1 MENLPLS
8 ETLRKR
14 LMRYS
19 ILGTTTACVAV
30 ALAGVLPLH
39 QRLSIQHETQLLSH
53 VGGYRNTLEEYLN
66 RISDIT
72 VQITSRSVIRNRLE
86 AYNRG
91 EIDRATLIKDTGP
104 KLQDALTQSSPLRG
118 IIRLDHR
125 GEPVVVLGR
134 TELNTL
140 PLLPTNQV
148 RIDGPVYAS
157 GVLSLIVSAPI
168 NNSQREQVGTD
179 IGIFDVA
186 IIEELLNSVGTS
198 GASLFI
204 AQANGEKIQFPF
216 QPGVLTVSPP
226 LSGAYL
232 SAKQEPKALVK
243 AFLPDHL
250 AVATTVSNTDW
261 VLFGLYDENVVAAP
275 LRRGLLTI
283 GAVILVLSGLS
294 ALAMYL
300 MLRPLAGKLV
310 LHQHDLESTVK
321 KQTAEIQE
329 RKTVLDAIIKH
340 AADGILSTDR
350 RGIIDQFN
358 TSAER
363 IFGYRAEEVIGKNV
377 SILVHPLYANQHD
390 NYIAEYLRSGEARF
404 IAKGPRVFPAMRK
417 DGTPFTLE
425 LAISEVYVD
434 GQRKFTGI
442 FRDITERVQAEQA
455 LQREKMEQQQ
465 LLERLKETQT
475 QLLQSEKLASIGQLA
490 AGVAHEIN
498 NPVGYISANIY
509 SLEKYLAEIFDLL
522 NMYEES
528 ENLIANA
535 DAKEAIERKRKSI
548 DLAFVKEDIRS
559 LLSETVEGI
568 SRVRQIVQDLKDF
581 SHSDSGEWQ
590 WANLHKGLDSTLNIV
605 YSELKYKADI
615 VKEYG
620 AVPDVQC
627 LPSQL
632 NQVFMN
638 LLVNAAHAM
647 EERGTITLRTGIDNT
662 YAWVEIEDTGCGI
675 PEHHLT
681 KIFDPFFTTKPV
693 GKGTG
698 LGLSLSYG
706 IVEKHHGRI
715 DVQSKVGQGTR
726 FRVWIPIEQNA
737 AASHGA
743 EHDPKRANT
752 MEPLDAVVSTR

>member
-104 KLQDALTQSSPLRG
+104 KLQDALTQSSLLRG

-140 PLLPTNQV
+140 PLLPANQV
-148 RIDGPVYAS
+148 RIDGPVYAN
-157 GVLSLIVSAPI
+157 GVLSLVVSAPI
-168 NNSQREQVGTD
+168 INNQREQVGTD

-216 QPGVLTVSPP
+216 QPGALTVSPP

-250 AVATTVSNTDW
+250 AAATTVSNTDW

-535 DAKEAIERKRKSI
+535 DAKEAIERKRKSV
-548 DLAFVKEDIRS
+548 DLTFVKEDIRS

-647 EERGTITLRTGIDNT
+647 EERGTITLRTGTDNT

-752 MEPLDAVVSTR
+752 IEPLDAVVSTR